1 MSAYVQD
8 SLHAAQLAAQAERAA
23 IASAAKKKGLKSSLG
38 RIFGKKDKGVKRA
51 PGGGFVTAPLSIAH
65 PAYTDCDIPQSDSM
79 GGLGG
84 LAGKGD
90 FDRRKK
96 RK

>member
-1 MSAYVQD
+1 MSAGG
-8 SLHAAQLAAQAERAA
+8 HATYMGE
-23 IASAAKKKGLKSSLG
+23 SEM
-38 RIFGKKDKGVKRA
+38 V
-51 PGGGFVTAPLSIAH
+51 
-65 PAYTDCDIPQSDSM
+65 QSDSM

-96 RK
+96 KKWVNAKFLNVTLKCWLKMTIFLILLYII